1 MSTDGHWSYICTS
14 MYIVQYSVYYVQIY
28 TDIMIYHQN
37 VLAMCS
43 PGNLQLTKYKPAVI
57 QLNEKLPNVI

>member
-1 MSTDGHWSYICTS
+1 
-14 MYIVQYSVYYVQIY
+14 
-28 TDIMIYHQN
+28 MIYHQN

-57 QLNEKLPNVI
+57 QLNEKLQNVI